1 MVNTKTLLPYKTM
14 PVWTAQSIPKAFL
27 EKHNTKEG
35 TWAKLTILS
44 GSLVFYQ
51 LSPDGE
57 EISRHIFDAS
67 SDIPFVD
74 PQVWHKVS
82 PNSPDLSCY
91 LTFYCQKEDYFHKK
105 YGLTRTHS
113 EVIASAPLLSEKSN
127 ILDLGCGQG
136 RNSLYLSL
144 LGHQVTSVDSNGQ
157 SLVALENM
165 ALEEELPYNIKRYDI
180 NTTAIEGHYDFILST
195 VVFMFLNP
203 DCISDIILQMQSHT
217 QIGGYNLIVSAMDT
231 TENPCPLPFPF
242 TFKEGQ
248 LKSYY
253 NDWEIIKYNENL
265 GELHRVDENGNRLKL
280 QFATLL
286 ARKLRS

>member
-91 LTFYCQKEDYFHKK
+91 LTF
-105 YGLTRTHS
+105 
-113 EVIASAPLLSEKSN
+113 LLPK
-127 ILDLGCGQG
+127 
-136 RNSLYLSL
+136 RRL
-144 LGHQVTSVDSNGQ
+144 L
-157 SLVALENM
+157 
-165 ALEEELPYNIKRYDI
+165 P
-180 NTTAIEGHYDFILST
+180 
-195 VVFMFLNP
+195 
-203 DCISDIILQMQSHT
+203 
-217 QIGGYNLIVSAMDT
+217 
-231 TENPCPLPFPF
+231 
-242 TFKEGQ
+242 
-248 LKSYY
+248 
-253 NDWEIIKYNENL
+253 
-265 GELHRVDENGNRLKL
+265 
-280 QFATLL
+280 
-286 ARKLRS
+286 

>member
-105 YGLTRTHS
+105 
-113 EVIASAPLLSEKSN
+113 IW
-127 ILDLGCGQG
+127 
-136 RNSLYLSL
+136 
-144 LGHQVTSVDSNGQ
+144 
-157 SLVALENM
+157 
-165 ALEEELPYNIKRYDI
+165 
-180 NTTAIEGHYDFILST
+180 
-195 VVFMFLNP
+195 
-203 DCISDIILQMQSHT
+203 SH
-217 QIGGYNLIVSAMDT
+217 AH
-231 TENPCPLPFPF
+231 
-242 TFKEGQ
+242 TF
-248 LKSYY
+248 
-253 NDWEIIKYNENL
+253 
-265 GELHRVDENGNRLKL
+265 
-280 QFATLL
+280 
-286 ARKLRS
+286 